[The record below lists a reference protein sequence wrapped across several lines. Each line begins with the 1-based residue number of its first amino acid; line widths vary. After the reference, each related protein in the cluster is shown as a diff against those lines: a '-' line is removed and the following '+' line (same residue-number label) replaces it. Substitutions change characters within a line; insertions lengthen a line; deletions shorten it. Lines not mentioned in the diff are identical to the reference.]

1 MERRTFVLTSGIL
14 AAALASLW
22 ISLQA
27 SAGKPSG
34 IRNEDDGWANV
45 EIMPNESAEATVTVV
60 AKTVS
65 STRPGGSHQ
74 GSLGVGFG
82 MTRAPLEPLP
92 LSNRKADSNHIAT
105 RAPTVTVSASGRDAV
120 RLSWLRLP
128 VTRRRLRPNRRRR
141 SHKSYPGCGCPGCGA
156 KRRREGRLPTDRW
169 TG

>member
-60 AKTVS
+60 AKTMS
-65 STRPGGSHQ
+65 SPWPGGSQQ

-92 LSNRKADSNHIAT
+92 LSGAYISRLIVMTTPSPLAVAT
-105 RAPTVTVSASGRDAV
+105 PAPTVTAPRAV
-120 RLSWLRLP
+120 TPSKAKPKPATKEPQERLSWLRLP
-128 VTRRRLRPNRRRR
+128 WWRR
-141 SHKSYPGCGCPGCGA
+141 
-156 KRRREGRLPTDRW
+156 
-169 TG
+169 